1 MSRTRINTLS
11 DRERYDARLDKIRD
25 KLRRVLDENESL
37 ALDNDDDKEALVEAL
52 LYVVGPR

>member
-52 LYVVGPR
+52 LYVVGPK

>member
-11 DRERYDARLDKIRD
+11 DRERYEARLDKIRD

-52 LYVVGPR
+52 LYVVGPK